1 MLISSHRHILQPAIV
16 QRERERKKDL
26 ISNHTHTMDTHTL
39 IDKSSGYDE

>member
-16 QRERERKKDL
+16 ERERERKKDL
-26 ISNHTHTMDTHTL
+26 ISNHTHTL